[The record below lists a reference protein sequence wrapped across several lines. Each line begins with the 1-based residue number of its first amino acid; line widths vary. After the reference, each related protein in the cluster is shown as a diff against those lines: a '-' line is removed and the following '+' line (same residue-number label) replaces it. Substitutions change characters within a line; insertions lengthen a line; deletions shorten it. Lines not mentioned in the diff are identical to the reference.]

1 MEDTRSRKMSFNQS
15 DMLSPKLLMN
25 AIHWFA
31 LVVVWISTT
40 PAGLAVG
47 VVWFCLHS
55 WLRHS
60 CGKIIPPRPQDQ
72 QAWLKSIQPTRAHQC
87 IVHTFFPR
95 VKTIQN
101 SALALGVDCF
111 NSWEEGMDFPM
122 WNGKGDGNGIPV
134 MCTNRRK
141 IDVWEIFIFLQKYNI
156 EQCNMFAK
164 SITLINVIL
173 LEAAF
178 WQEKIQIILQ
188 KYYIGQCYTF
198 GKHSHWPM

>member
-1 MEDTRSRKMSFNQS
+1 MVSCPHE
-15 DMLSPKLLMN
+15 LMKYAESSVPFVN
-25 AIHWFA
+25 ICNHKWNTWMVSYPHELMQCSNPVTLAILHW
-31 LVVVWISTT
+31 
-40 PAGLAVG
+40 
-47 VVWFCLHS
+47 
-55 WLRHS
+55 
-60 CGKIIPPRPQDQ
+60 KI
-72 QAWLKSIQPTRAHQC
+72 
-87 IVHTFFPR
+87 HTFFPR
-95 VKTIQN
+95 VETIQTE
-101 SALALGVDCF
+101 AEGRVLDCF
-111 NSWEEGMDFPM
+111 DSREEGMDFPM

-141 IDVWEIFIFLQKYNI
+141 SDVWEIFIFLQKYNI

>member
-1 MEDTRSRKMSFNQS
+1 MNFNQS

-40 PAGLAVG
+40 SAGLAVG

-87 IVHTFFPR
+87 IVHSLMFYGVRIVGEFPYFSMVKSYNHRCHTKILYGTSGWKVIQPLVPYKNFIWLSEYHWSHINFLYGTSGCMTFQPLVPYKIF
-95 VKTIQN
+95 VWHQW
-101 SALALGVDCF
+101 LY
-111 NSWEEGMDFPM
+111 DFP
-122 WNGKGDGNGIPV
+122 K
-134 MCTNRRK
+134 
-141 IDVWEIFIFLQKYNI
+141 
-156 EQCNMFAK
+156 
-164 SITLINVIL
+164 L
-173 LEAAF
+173 LMNA
-178 WQEKIQIILQ
+178 I
-188 KYYIGQCYTF
+188 
-198 GKHSHWPM
+198 H